1 MLQVNRSFW
10 NSYFKER
17 KMLFHVKEG
26 YKNGCVINVC
36 DWMCDVAQLCDK
48 LMIDFYDSSGIFHNG
63 VFVSMAQKEEWITI
77 NT

>member
-1 MLQVNRSFW
+1 
-10 NSYFKER
+10 
-17 KMLFHVKEG
+17 
-26 YKNGCVINVC
+26 
-36 DWMCDVAQLCDK
+36 MCAVPQLCDE